1 MRNKCCKKLSAV
13 GRKKT
18 TAKKKAATINFYHQ
32 YYNSFNFMQ
41 PISPS
46 TYNSN
51 PVAAST
57 PISTSNE
64 QNLRQEKQEHP
75 RDKRDK
81 RVAAQ
86 THQLWAMWKENIQ
99 GIESGK

>member
-1 MRNKCCKKLSAV
+1 
-13 GRKKT
+13 
-18 TAKKKAATINFYHQ
+18 
-32 YYNSFNFMQ
+32 MQ

>member
-1 MRNKCCKKLSAV
+1 MRNKCCEKLSAV

-18 TAKKKAATINFYHQ
+18 TATKKATMINFYHQ
-32 YYNSFNFMQ
+32 YYNPFNFMQ

-57 PISTSNE
+57 PILTSNE

-75 RDKRDK
+75 RDIRDK
-81 RVAAQ
+81 WVGAQ
-86 THQLWAMWKENIQ
+86 TQRLWAMWKENIQ